1 MVRAIVLAIAL
12 AASIAVGSPASAA
25 HRHLALDRSGWE
37 QSGLASYYGHRRA
50 RARTASGERYD
61 PARMTAASKTLPLG
75 TRARVTNLDNGRT
88 ADVTIN
94 DRGPVDR
101 RRILDLSPAAAHQL
115 GIASLS
121 RVKVRPLSMPSANAR
136 RHRP

>member
-1 MVRAIVLAIAL
+1 VIAL
-12 AASIAVGSPASAA
+12 AASSAGAPPASAT
-25 HRHLALDRSGWE
+25 HRHPSLDRSGQE
-37 QSGLASYYGHRRA
+37 RSGLASYYGHRSV

-61 PARMTAASKTLPLG
+61 PARMTAASKTLPFG

-94 DRGPVDR
+94 DRGPFDR
-101 RRILDLSPAAAHQL
+101 RRILDVSPAAAHQL

-121 RVKVRPLSMPSANAR
+121 RVKVRPLSMPPANSR